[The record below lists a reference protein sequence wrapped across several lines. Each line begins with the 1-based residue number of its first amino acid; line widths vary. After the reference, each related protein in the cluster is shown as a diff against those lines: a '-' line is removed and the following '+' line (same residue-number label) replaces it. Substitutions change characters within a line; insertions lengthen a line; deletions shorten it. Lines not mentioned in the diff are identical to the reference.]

1 MDFKRIARIFIIAFG
16 LLNIY
21 LVIGVVERQDIQN
34 ISSRPSSDTL
44 TNIEASDID
53 LPENLSATEIEDQD
67 VYSLQIN
74 TDPLLENEVEESD
87 THTGTID
94 ETGAYYESFP
104 SNPIVLEGNSV
115 DGYTEEDLNAVR
127 SFVASD
133 RVLFGEEYVF
143 NRFDVEEN
151 RFVFYQEVDGIP
163 IADGT
168 SEVSLFVNDEGNIIS
183 FEQTYAGPATRQ
195 GSPLQLI
202 NGTRAIEVLFLNN
215 EIRQGSTVQL
225 PILTYRRALH
235 LEDLSMYSPAWVVN
249 VEHASER
256 NTFRVDAVNG
266 TIIRQP
272 VAAPTEENEEEADE
286 ATDNEQDDET

>member
-87 THTGTID
+87 THTGTIA